1 MKLAPCSS
9 ISQLM
14 LCEGEKNSVA
24 VGVRGTRVLV
34 VVVTAPVVL
43 VVDTAPVV
51 AELLA
56 GPEEVVDDAERDELE
71 QDPRRR
77 AGAPTAMS
85 SSPDRLADAMTL

>member
-1 MKLAPCSS
+1 
-9 ISQLM
+9 M

-24 VGVRGTRVLV
+24 VGVCGTRVLV

-43 VVDTAPVV
+43 VVETAPVV

-56 GPEEVVDDAERDELE
+56 GPEEVVDAERDEFE
-71 QDPRRR
+71 QDPKRR

-85 SSPDRLADAMTL
+85 SSLDRLADAMRL